1 MSDLLPNP
9 TRAEPPPERRSRWSS
24 TLRIAF
30 EFALL
35 FAIAV
40 LAKLI
45 LAAAATGAYPNPLW
59 LPVIVL
65 SLQHG
70 LAAGLGAAI
79 VAACLQYWGG
89 LPPALMSEDMY
100 GYIGRIAAEPVGWTC
115 VALLIGHIRSRQIAN
130 TTELETE
137 LAERSRHGAAVADLC
152 VDLRARIEMLER
164 HIAAETHASN
174 IDVAEAL
181 IGLNHATW
189 DDFTERLTRF
199 VVLMTGAADFSVYL
213 LRDNALKAAF
223 RANDEHLQA
232 ADGTVPSDDPA
243 FSAIVNER
251 HGTPTAR
258 CSAIVGSWRG
268 RFSTQPIARSEC
280 SRSPVPRSMIIPTT
294 SSAGSRS
301 PHRKYRGWSAASS

>member
-1 MSDLLPNP
+1 M
-9 TRAEPPPERRSRWSS
+9 
-24 TLRIAF
+24 
-30 EFALL
+30 
-35 FAIAV
+35 
-40 LAKLI
+40 I
-45 LAAAATGAYPNPLW
+45 LAAAATGSYPNPLW

-130 TTELETE
+130 T
-137 LAERSRHGAAVADLC
+137 RSSRPSLPNAAGMARRSPISAST
-152 VDLRARIEMLER
+152 LRARTEMLER

-174 IDVAEAL
+174 IDVAEAI

-199 VVLMTGAADFSVYL
+199 VVLMTGAAEFSVYL

-223 RANDEHLQA
+223 RPNDEHLQA
-232 ADGTVPSDDPA
+232 ADGTVPSDDP
-243 FSAIVNER
+243 
-251 HGTPTAR
+251 P
-258 CSAIVGSWRG
+258 
-268 RFSTQPIARSEC
+268 
-280 SRSPVPRSMIIPTT
+280 SRQS
-294 SSAGSRS
+294 
-301 PHRKYRGWSAASS
+301 